1 MGGSLPAPGSGAEGT
16 YARSPY
22 QGSAGVGS

>member
-1 MGGSLPAPGSGAEGT
+1 MGGSLPAPGPGGGGK
-16 YARSPY
+16 YVRSPH